1 MKDQDAHD
9 KDPDKTGRR
18 DTGHYRYRHMD
29 QGNLIDHQGGEEK
42 SVGYDDS
49 GIQKFTEK
57 TALAGLRDVGLF
69 LEDDLAQGRYEGGKD
84 CGAVTERRCKQ
95 FRIHSFL
102 QFGSDGSDQFDLSS
116 LMLMN
121 IPIVM
126 TIMPRSCFQ
135 VIASWKITVAHTN
148 IRM

>member
-49 GIQKFTEK
+49 GIQKF
-57 TALAGLRDVGLF
+57 G
-69 LEDDLAQGRYEGGKD
+69 
-84 CGAVTERRCKQ
+84 
-95 FRIHSFL
+95 
-102 QFGSDGSDQFDLSS
+102 
-116 LMLMN
+116 
-121 IPIVM
+121 P
-126 TIMPRSCFQ
+126 P
-135 VIASWKITVAHTN
+135 
-148 IRM
+148 